1 MRGSI
6 DQPWRA
12 TNGRIRI
19 VFFKKKT
26 KNHQPSP
33 SPRESPRGSVR
44 RRYGS
49 CDVLFFLTVG
59 SCSPD
64 DCTYSMYLRV
74 HTVHTLPARMPKYV
88 LLKDTHSNINFSN
101 QTIVRV
107 DPRSLHPYVLKPLFH
122 HEIHQACDL
131 GCRGPECGGFC
142 RA

>member
-107 DPRSLHPYVLKPLFH
+107 DPRSLHPYVLDSD
-122 HEIHQACDL
+122 IVNRIRA
-131 GCRGPECGGFC
+131 GCTLTE
-142 RA
+142 RASETSN